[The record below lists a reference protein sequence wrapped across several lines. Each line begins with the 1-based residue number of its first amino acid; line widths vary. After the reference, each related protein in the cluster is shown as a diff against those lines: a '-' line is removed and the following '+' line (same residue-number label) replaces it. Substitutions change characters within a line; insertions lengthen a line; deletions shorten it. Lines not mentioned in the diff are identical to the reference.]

1 MRLNKVK
8 ATSSKWFFV
17 VYLKWWNNSDF
28 FHDQKKKIWI
38 PHYGCRKIPQSAFWF
53 NIVLIQ
59 KTSLESCCI
68 YNDTWWG
75 EGESSY
81 VWKVNSSDL
90 ISSIGSLNWP
100 TLVRS
105 DLMISTQ
112 TPEDIFFPWPSIV
125 TKWWVLYSWWN
136 SDILEV
142 LPSLR
147 VQQGSVVMHL
157 GRLSSK
163 TFFFW

>member
-1 MRLNKVK
+1 
-8 ATSSKWFFV
+8 
-17 VYLKWWNNSDF
+17 
-28 FHDQKKKIWI
+28 
-38 PHYGCRKIPQSAFWF
+38 
-53 NIVLIQ
+53 
-59 KTSLESCCI
+59 
-68 YNDTWWG
+68 
-75 EGESSY
+75 
-81 VWKVNSSDL
+81 
-90 ISSIGSLNWP
+90 LNWP
-100 TLVRS
+100 ILVRS
-105 DLMISTQ
+105 DLMISSQ

-163 TFFFW
+163 TFFFFLTKDLYALSGTLRHL